1 MSILAADLVH
11 HLIFRHRQVLERLR
25 IELFAECARLEL
37 GIVIRKS
44 CDGDMGT
51 RAVRVGGQ
59 GAIEGAIETTD
70 GARCSP
76 GFGYESDGYDPFLT
90 LSLSIHFRAASLSS
104 SDAANRAPRKRSP

>member
-1 MSILAADLVH
+1 MH
-11 HLIFRHRQVLERLR
+11 HVVFGLCQVLKRFGVEVFSESLR
-25 IELFAECARLEL
+25 FQL

-59 GAIEGAIETTD
+59 SAIEGAIETTD
-70 GARCSP
+70 GARCLP
-76 GFGYESDGYDPFLT
+76 GFGYESGGYDPFLT